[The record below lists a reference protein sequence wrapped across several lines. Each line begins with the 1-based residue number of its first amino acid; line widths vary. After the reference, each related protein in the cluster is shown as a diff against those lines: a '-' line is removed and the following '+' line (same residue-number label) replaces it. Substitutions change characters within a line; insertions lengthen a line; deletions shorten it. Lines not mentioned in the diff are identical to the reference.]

1 MKVPRIRIPLLEQLR
16 HRDVQGL
23 GQTAMST
30 RSLGLHARTDHDDAV
45 VDSVCP
51 YCAVGCAQKVHVRDG
66 KVSHIEGNPDSPIS
80 RGHLC
85 PKGAASMQLVTG
97 THRIDQVLY
106 RPPHGTEWETLDLDT
121 AMDMIAQRVKRV
133 RDETWQHDDE
143 HGHPLRRTLGMGFMG
158 GSTLDNEE
166 CYLLAKLFGIL
177 GVPQIENQG
186 RICHSATVPGL
197 GTSFGRG
204 GCTSFLQDLPNSD
217 CVLVIGSNMA
227 EAHPVGFQ
235 WVIEAKEAGAS
246 VIHVDPRFS
255 RTSAHADMFVP
266 IRVGT
271 DIAFIGGLIN
281 YVLTNDRVFTE
292 FVEAYTNA
300 TYLVSPDIVLPD
312 DLDGLFSGWDP
323 DLGEYDTTSWQYQR
337 ESGESGAIRT
347 DPTMTDPM
355 CVLALLKRH
364 YARYTPEMVADV
376 CGVPVEQ
383 FRRVA
388 ETFTEASGRERTS
401 YICYSV
407 GLTMHTKGVQNIR
420 ALGVLQLLLGNIG
433 RPGGGILA
441 VRGHANVQGA
451 TDLPILYDLL
461 PGYLARPKAADVDRA
476 HYLERVRPTTG
487 WWSEYDAYLV
497 SMLKSWFGEHATA
510 TNDFGFDLLP
520 RITGDHSFMTQ
531 IAAMADGAIRGYFV
545 VGENPVVSSVH
556 GALQRKAFRQ
566 LDWLVVRDLTMIDT
580 AEFWRSGSEYRD
592 GQIAPEDVATEVFVL
607 PAAAHVEKE
616 GSFTNTGRVL
626 QWRDRA
632 VDPRGDCRSDLW
644 FADQMMR
651 RVRALYDGSDETKDR
666 PILWANWNYP
676 HDERGDPSAEAVLAE
691 INGTGPDGQLLSSFR
706 ELRNDGSTSSGSWI
720 HVGVFAEGTNQA
732 ARRVPAAE
740 QNWVAPDWGWAW
752 PANRRNMYNRASAD
766 PHGRPWSERKAYV
779 WWDDEEGAWTG
790 YDVPDFIVDRPPDYR
805 PEAGATGLDAISGV
819 DPFFLHPD
827 GKGWLWSAGA
837 LRDGPLPTH
846 YEPIESV
853 APNALYRQ
861 QSNPDRIEWVRD
873 DNPYHWAYDD
883 PRYPFVVTTY
893 RLTETFGSGSMA
905 NRNLPWLGE
914 LQPEVFCEVS
924 PQLAELRGL
933 TNGDWVVLS
942 TARADVELKVLV
954 TRRLTPLTVTGGR
967 TVHQIGLPYQWGPV
981 GLLGGDNVN
990 MLFNF
995 SGDPNTAI
1003 EECKAITAD
1012 IRPGRLDDERN
1023 VVADGEL
1030 VPEPV
1035 GAAPSWDVFD
1045 GARRPTDQYGM
1056 RAARNQVGA
1065 IPGERHQVGS
1075 DQVGSDHAGVVQ
1087 RGSGVTAPG
1096 HEATSASAANHM
1108 ASSLTDDPAAD
1119 DRRTPPQPGQR
1130 TPAEGEQ

>member
-16 HRDVQGL
+16 HGDAKGL
-23 GQTAMST
+23 GETAMSR
-30 RSLGLHARTDHDDAV
+30 RSLDLHARTDHDDAV
-45 VDSVCP
+45 VHSVCP
-51 YCAVGCAQKVHVRDG
+51 YCAVGCAQKVHVRAG
-66 KVSHIEGNPDSPIS
+66 KVTHIEGNPDSPIS

-106 RPPHGTEWETLDLDT
+106 RPPHATEWETLELDT
-121 AMDMIAQRVKRV
+121 AMTMIAERVKLV
-133 RDETWQHDDE
+133 RDDTWQQDDE
-143 HGHPLRRTLGMGFMG
+143 QGRPLRRTLGMGFMG

-166 CYLLAKLFGIL
+166 CYLLAKVFGIL

-186 RICHSATVPGL
+186 RICHSSTVPGL

-217 CVLVIGSNMA
+217 CVLIIGSNMA

-235 WVIEAKEAGAS
+235 WVIEAKEAGAT

-281 YVLTNDRVFTE
+281 HVLTTESYFTE
-292 FVEAYTNA
+292 FVQAYTNA
-300 TYLVSPDIVLPD
+300 TYLVSPEIGLPD

-337 ESGESGAIRT
+337 NAVAADSAPRALGPVRT
-347 DPTMTDPM
+347 DPTMTDPA
-355 CVLALLKRH
+355 CVLQLLKRH

-383 FRRVA
+383 FMRVA
-388 ETFTEASGRERTS
+388 EEFTAASGRERTA

-433 RPGGGILA
+433 RPGAGILA

-451 TDLPILYDLL
+451 TDLPVLYDLL
-461 PGYLARPKAADVDRA
+461 PGYLARPNVSDVDRA
-476 HYLERVRPTTG
+476 CYLERVRPATG

-497 SMLKSWFGEHATA
+497 SMLKAWFGEHANA
-510 TNDFGFDLLP
+510 ENDFGFDLLP
-520 RITGDHSFMTQ
+520 RISGDHSFMTQ

-556 GALQRKAFRQ
+556 GALQRKAFRK

-580 AEFWRSGSEYRD
+580 AEFWRSGSEYRN
-592 GQIAPEDVATEVFVL
+592 GELAPEDVATEVFVL

-632 VDPRGDCRSDLW
+632 VDPRGACRSDLW
-644 FADQMMR
+644 FADQLMN
-651 RVRALYDGSDETKDR
+651 RVRDLYQGSEEAKDR
-666 PILWANWNYP
+666 PILWANWDYP

-691 INGTGPDGQLLSSFR
+691 INGTDAAGLPLSSFR
-706 ELRNDGSTSSGSWI
+706 ELRNDGSTAAGSWI
-720 HVGVFAEGTNQA
+720 HVGVFADGVNHA
-732 ARRVPAAE
+732 AKRVPEAQ
-740 QNWVAPDWGWAW
+740 QNWVAPEWGWAW

-766 PHGRPWSERKAYV
+766 PEGRPWSERKAYV
-779 WWDDEEGAWTG
+779 WWDAEAGRWTG
-790 YDVPDFIVDRPPDYR
+790 HDVPDFIEDRPPDYQ
-805 PEAGATGLDAISGV
+805 PEPGATGLDAISGV

-827 GKGWLWSAGA
+827 GKGWLWSASA

-846 YEPIESV
+846 YEPIEGV
-853 APNALYRQ
+853 APNALYSQ
-861 QSNPDRIEWVRD
+861 QSNPERIEWVRD

-914 LQPEVFCEVS
+914 LQPEAFCEVS

-933 TNGDWVVLS
+933 TNGGWAVLS
-942 TARADVELKVLV
+942 TARAEVELKVLV

-967 TVHQIGLPYQWGPV
+967 TVHQIGIPYQWGPV

-990 MLFNF
+990 MLFKF

-1012 IRPGRLDDERN
+1012 IRAGRLERERN

-1030 VPEPV
+1030 RAEPV
-1035 GAAPSWDVFD
+1035 GVAPSRDVFD
-1045 GARRPTDQYGM
+1045 GARRPTDEHGM
-1056 RAARNQVGA
+1056 RGGRSQVGA
-1065 IPGERHQVGS
+1065 DQIGLAAVTSDPPPASDQLETNDVTEGER
-1075 DQVGSDHAGVVQ
+1075 
-1087 RGSGVTAPG
+1087 
-1096 HEATSASAANHM
+1096 
-1108 ASSLTDDPAAD
+1108 
-1119 DRRTPPQPGQR
+1119 
-1130 TPAEGEQ
+1130 